1 MLARIRR
8 LLNSL
13 IGRFVFSEVLVA
25 LVVLTVVAVAL
36 TAGARP
42 IQRELIY
49 RRLNDNLVAVVL
61 FSRNFQRR
69 AMELPRPTPPRTD
82 PSRTNPVGQQPA
94 PPARSPTQPPIPERL
109 LRLIEEQ
116 AQAQHLRA
124 VIIQGSNHEVLLDTG
139 EDPTGLTEARWRPVT
154 RTPRTPAKA
163 LGDSVT
169 WGVVRIR
176 DERWLY
182 AGATVTFPRV
192 DSEVR
197 IALLASD
204 PSTLAALTEMV
215 DALPLPALLLVGLLL
230 GVVILGLSLWLAKSL
245 TAGLQRVVAGTQ
257 ELAAGNMDYRVPVD
271 EGMPAEVVS
280 LAQSFNQMA
289 DQVQRTRQA
298 QRDFV
303 ANVSHD
309 LRTPLTSIHG
319 FAQAL
324 LDGTASDP
332 EAQERAVTII
342 HNEAGRLKNLVNELL
357 ELARLDS
364 GRLQLHA
371 RPVDLSELLTW
382 LLDSYQQRFHQAQI
396 SLVRQLNARPLT
408 VSGDPDRLN
417 RIFANLLDNALK
429 YTPQGGTVTVSL
441 APIQEGGTAWAEVAV
456 TDTGPGIPRE
466 ETAKLFERFYRL
478 DKSRRRDHGSG
489 LGLAI
494 VKELVVAHGGQV
506 GVESVAGLG
515 SRFWVRFPLLQG
527 LEPSAE
533 NVSSESASPPE
544 A

>member
-1 MLARIRR
+1 MLTRIHR

-13 IGRFVFSEVLVA
+13 IGRFIFSEVLVA
-25 LVVLTVVAVAL
+25 LVVLTVVAAAL

-49 RRLNDNLVAVVL
+49 RRLNDNLVALVL

-69 AMELPRPTPPRTD
+69 ATDLPRPTPSDTN
-82 PSRTNPVGQQPA
+82 PSGANPVGQRPN
-94 PPARSPTQPPIPERL
+94 PPAQAPGPDRL

-124 VIIQGSNHEVLLDTG
+124 VIIQGSTHEAVLDTG
-139 EDPTGLTEARWRPVT
+139 GNPDALTEARWRPLT
-154 RTPRTPAKA
+154 RPPRSPVKT
-163 LGDSVT
+163 LGESVT
-169 WGVVRIR
+169 WGVVRIQ

-182 AGATVTFPRV
+182 AGTNITLPRLGG
-192 DSEVR
+192 EVR
-197 IALLASD
+197 IVLLAPD
-204 PSTLAALTEMV
+204 PSTLAALREMV
-215 DALPLPALLLVGLLL
+215 DALPLPALVMVVLLLV
-230 GVVILGLSLWLAKSL
+230 VVILGLSLWLAKSL
-245 TAGLQRVVAGTQ
+245 TAGLQRVVAGTK
-257 ELAAGNMDYRVPVD
+257 ELAAGHMDYRVPVD
-271 EGMPAEVVS
+271 GQMPREVVA

-289 DQVQRTRQA
+289 DQVQRVRQA

-332 EAQERAVTII
+332 EARDRAAEII
-342 HNEAGRLKNLVNELL
+342 YNEAGRLKNLVNELL

-364 GRLQLHA
+364 GRLQLHV
-371 RPVDLSELLTW
+371 RPVDLVELLGW
-382 LLDSYQQRFHQAQI
+382 LLDSYQQRFQQAQI
-396 SLVRQLNARPLT
+396 DLVRQLSDRPLM

-429 YTPQGGTVTVSL
+429 YTPRGGTVTVSL
-441 APIQEGGTAWAEVAV
+441 APVQEGGMTWAEVAV

-466 ETAKLFERFYRL
+466 ETEKLFERFYRV
-478 DKSRRRDHGSG
+478 DKSRTRDQGSG

-506 GVESVAGLG
+506 GVESVEGLG
-515 SRFWVRFPLLQG
+515 SRFWVRLPLLQG
-527 LEPSAE
+527 QERSAG
-533 NVSSESASPPE
+533 NVSSESVSPPE
-544 A
+544 T